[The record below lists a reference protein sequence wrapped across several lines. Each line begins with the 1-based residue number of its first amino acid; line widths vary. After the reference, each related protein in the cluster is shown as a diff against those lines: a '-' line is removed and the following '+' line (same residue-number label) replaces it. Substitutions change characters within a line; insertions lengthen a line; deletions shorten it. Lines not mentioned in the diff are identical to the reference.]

1 MSYEM
6 DLKELNLYLKQVDR
20 RVDTVEEA
28 IKILTDLKISDKEL
42 TLRMVNL
49 EDKIA
54 SRDKLFFFLLSPIYA
69 GLISMA
75 MYIFM
80 R

>member
-28 IKILTDLKISDKEL
+28 IKILTDLKISDREL
-42 TLRMVNL
+42 QLKMFNV
-49 EDKIA
+49 EEKIK
-54 SRDKLFFFLLSPIYA
+54 SRDKLLLF
-69 GLISMA
+69 LISPMYA
-75 MYIFM
+75 SLISLIIYIFV